1 MGTQRKNWR
10 FEKVVGDMRM
20 VEIYT
25 ARFPEHLGVVRA
37 IFREYAESLL
47 IDLSFQDFESELADL
62 PGKFAPPVVAF
73 LSLRAMGKLLA
84 A

>member
-1 MGTQRKNWR
+1 
-10 FEKVVGDMRM
+10 M

-47 IDLSFQDFESELADL
+47 TI
-62 PGKFAPPVVAF
+62 
-73 LSLRAMGKLLA
+73 
-84 A
+84 